1 MKKAAII
8 AGFVATAV
16 AALIGGFVV
25 MVRMRGGISAESGLC
40 RFPLVG
46 GLLAAAP
53 ADTDEDALELGE
65 IVPQLADDR
74 QVPFLRF
81 GPEAELERLI
91 DQLKVERAE
100 IHTAMRKQKRRS
112 RELDAWERQLVEER
126 EALRER
132 FGKEKAELG
141 SLKEELARLD
151 AALSTREILI
161 VQAEASNLDQ
171 IAKIY
176 AKMEPVQ
183 AAAVLAQM
191 YSSGEEELVV
201 KVVHLMQDRSAAKVL
216 EAMTDPLLS
225 AQITEKLR
233 TVRQD
238 ESKGA

>member
-8 AGFVATAV
+8 AGFVVTAAVV
-16 AALIGGFVV
+16 AIAGFVIV
-25 MVRMRGGISAESGLC
+25 VRMRGGISPDGALC
-40 RFPLVG
+40 RLPLVG
-46 GLLAAAP
+46 GMLAGDP
-53 ADTDEDALELGE
+53 VDLDDGSLDLGE
-65 IVPQLADDR
+65 IVPQLPDDR

-81 GPEAELERLI
+81 GPEGELERLV

-100 IHTAMRKQKRRS
+100 MHTAMREEKRRS
-112 RELDAWERQLVEER
+112 RELDAWERQLVAER

-132 FGKEKAELG
+132 FGKEKTELVALRAELAG
-141 SLKEELARLD
+141 LD
-151 AALSTREILI
+151 AALSTRETLI

-176 AKMEPVQ
+176 AKMEPTQ

-201 KVVHLMQDRSAAKVL
+201 KVVHLMQERSAAKVL
-216 EAMTDPLLS
+216 EAMTDPLVS
-225 AQITEKLR
+225 AQITEQLK
-233 TVRQD
+233 TVRHD